1 MADVM
6 VARSV
11 DPLSPPAKKVEKKAE
26 EYRNFDDSKR
36 QDIVAKTYRLH
47 HSSQNY
53 DFVQRMKK
61 QHLAFN
67 KGRMTIWEAM
77 QKLDTLVDE
86 SDPDVEFPQI
96 FHNFQTA
103 EDLRSQFPDL
113 DWMHLVGLLHDLGKI
128 MALPEY
134 GGLPQWAVVGD
145 TYPVGCQFSK
155 KIVCAEFLE
164 QNPDSKDARYNTKY
178 GIYQPNC
185 GLDNVE
191 ITWGHDEY
199 MYQVCVHNRC
209 TIPKEGLD
217 MIRYHSF
224 YPWHREGEYQ
234 HLMSKEDH
242 EMLRWVQ
249 KFNNADLYSKREELP
264 DVVALKPYYQS
275 LVQKY
280 FPNQVLEW

>member
-1 MADVM
+1 
-6 VARSV
+6 
-11 DPLSPPAKKVEKKAE
+11 VEKKAE
-26 EYRNFDDSKR
+26 EYSNFEDSKR
-36 QDIVAKTYRLH
+36 QDIVAQTYRLH
-47 HSSQNY
+47 HSSQTY

-77 QKLDTLVDE
+77 DKLDTLVDE

-103 EDLRSQFPDL
+103 EDLRSQYPDL

-128 MALPEY
+128 LTLPEY

-145 TYPVGCQFSK
+145 TYPVGCQFAK

-164 QNPDSKDARYNTKY
+164 NNPDAKDTRYNSKY

-199 MYQVCVHNRC
+199 MYQVCVHNGC

-224 YPWHREGEYQ
+224 YPWHREGEYH
-234 HLMSKEDH
+234 HLMNKEDH
-242 EMLRWVQ
+242 ETLRWIQ
-249 KFNNADLYSKREELP
+249 RFNKGDLYSKREELP

-280 FPNQVLEW
+280 FPNQILEW